1 MRRFNFKNRIITLT
15 ILAVIF
21 TSLGFYGAYK
31 LWAAPKKET
40 KQWVVPNLK
49 DTSHKFF
56 TEEALIQ
63 NIVQKQEMITTEVEL
78 NQKTSIDDSW
88 GSAITFKKIQH
99 IYFYG
104 RGIFVVNLSNITKDS
119 ISINGNKLTL
129 TVPKPYIKSIN
140 IDEEKTIYET
150 PEKGI
155 FRFGEVKLT
164 PEEYEVMMTEA
175 KNGMKEK
182 LSSGEIY
189 EDAVKNSEVSISKFV
204 QSLFSEDTKNNY
216 IINIK
221 FEE

>member
-1 MRRFNFKNRIITLT
+1 MRRFNFKNKIITLT
-15 ILAVIF
+15 ILAVMF

-31 LWAAPKKET
+31 LWASPKKET

-88 GSAITFKKIQH
+88 GNVIAFKKIQH

-140 IDEEKTIYET
+140 IDEEKTVYET
-150 PEKGI
+150 PEKGV
-155 FRFGEVKLT
+155 FRFGEIKLT

-175 KNGMKEK
+175 KGSMKEK
-182 LSSGEIY
+182 LSSGQIY
-189 EDAVKNSEVSISKFV
+189 EDAVKNSEISISKFV

-216 IINIK
+216 TISVK
-221 FEE
+221 FQE